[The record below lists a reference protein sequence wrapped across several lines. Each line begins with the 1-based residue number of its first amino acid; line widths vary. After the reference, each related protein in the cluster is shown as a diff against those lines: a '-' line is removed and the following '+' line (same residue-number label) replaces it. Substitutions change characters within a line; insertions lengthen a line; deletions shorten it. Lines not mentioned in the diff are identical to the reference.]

1 VIESKAAPTAAPHW
15 NRYRCDGHFKAMLA
29 WLRAKGVTARNPL
42 HTLRKEFGSLINQ
55 KFGIFAASAALRHSN
70 ITITREA
77 YVDRKERI
85 ALDIGELMKNQP
97 VPGV

>member
-1 VIESKAAPTAAPHW
+1 
-15 NRYRCDGHFKAMLA
+15 
-29 WLRAKGVTARNPL
+29 
-42 HTLRKEFGSLINQ
+42 LRKEFGSLINQ

-97 VPGV
+97 PA